1 MQTII
6 SMKFINHKKKILS
19 YFVSNKQAWKRTHC
33 ATSNWSLS
41 QAACRG
47 EPLQAVRV
55 LGLAPCSRRD
65 RTSSK
70 YPRQQAQYSAV
81 PSFLAVCEFKHV
93 NFLCANNFLA
103 SVTSPLR
110 IASINDIAIS
120 LSLVLLLQCKLFVP
134 AFRYTYISW

>member
-1 MQTII
+1 MQRR
-6 SMKFINHKKKILS
+6 
-19 YFVSNKQAWKRTHC
+19 ARTHC
-33 ATSNWSLS
+33 ATSSWSLS

-47 EPLQAVRV
+47 EPLQAVRM

-65 RTSSK
+65 RASSR
-70 YPRQQAQYSAV
+70 YPRQQAQYRAV

-103 SVTSPLR
+103 SITSPLR

-120 LSLVLLLQCKLFVP
+120 RSVFLLQCKLFVS
-134 AFRYTYISW
+134 AYTYIYISWWAGIRFTIFIRCTSVQ